1 MDTLYKKGGGML
13 DKILASFYEKKCV
26 RTKKQLLEKDQ
37 YHYPMF
43 KIIDNYFWH
52 EGYKLEKN

>member
-1 MDTLYKKGGGML
+1 ML
-13 DKILASFYEKKCV
+13 DGILASFYEKKCV
-26 RTKKQLLEKDQ
+26 RTKKQLLEIDQ
-37 YHYPMF
+37 FHYPMF